1 MTIKQ
6 FNEILQN
13 KILVLDGA
21 TGTELQKRGMP
32 KGVCPEKWVSEN
44 PSILIDVQ
52 KSYKDAG
59 TNIVY
64 SCTFGANRY
73 KLEEF
78 GLQDEV
84 YQLNKKLAEISR
96 DAVGK
101 DSLVAG
107 DLAPTG
113 KFIEPFGDVSF
124 NDAVAVYKEQVK
136 GLLDGGVDLFV
147 IETMLDIQE
156 MRAAL
161 IAVKESC
168 DLPVICTMTFAEDGL
183 TLTGTDSLAALI
195 TLQSLG
201 ASAFGCNCSVGPE
214 AMLKLIKNLKPY
226 AKIPL
231 LAKPNAGLPKLID
244 GKTVFDMDK
253 DEFGSFVPQ
262 FAEVG
267 VNLFGGCCGT
277 SPEYIKVSAEKL
289 KNAKPILPKVESLSA
304 VSSSRKGLLLTRNI
318 PLVVIGERI
327 NPTGKKTLQAQLK
340 EGKFDEVRRFASEQA
355 ESGAKMLDVNMGMSG
370 IDEKE
375 MMLKSVKLLS
385 TASDLPLAIDSSNP
399 DVIEAA
405 LRVYPGRALINSI
418 SNEKKKIEKLL
429 PIAAKYGAMF
439 ILLPLNDDEIPQT
452 ADGRIKEVNKV
463 FTEAQKLGF
472 TKDDIVVDGLV
483 LTVSAD
489 QNAAKE
495 TLKLINWCSNEFG
508 VNTTVGLSNVSFGLP
523 ERKLVNAAFLAMA
536 MYNGLS
542 MAIANPNEEI
552 LMNSKLSSDV
562 LTGNDKGSKEYI
574 AKFSNIAKETI
585 TKPKDTLSINEL
597 IYQCVIE
604 GNKETIVEHIKKAI
618 EQKIEANILVNDSL
632 IKAINKVGDLYD
644 KKVYFLPQLIASAE
658 AMKSGFAILEPLLT
672 KKEGDLTQKAKV
684 ILATVKGDIHDIGKN
699 IVGLMLKNYGFDVI
713 DLGKDVPAETI
724 IEEALK
730 QKASLIGLSALM
742 TTTMV
747 EMKTVVQLAKA
758 KNVSAKIFI
767 GGAVISEQ
775 YAEEIEANGYAKDSI
790 EAVKIAKK
798 LCGMA

>member
-618 EQKIEANILVNDSL
+618 EQKIEANVLVNDSL

>member
-1 MTIKQ
+1 
-6 FNEILQN
+6 
-13 KILVLDGA
+13 
-21 TGTELQKRGMP
+21 
-32 KGVCPEKWVSEN
+32 
-44 PSILIDVQ
+44 
-52 KSYKDAG
+52 
-59 TNIVY
+59 
-64 SCTFGANRY
+64 
-73 KLEEF
+73 
-78 GLQDEV
+78 
-84 YQLNKKLAEISR
+84 
-96 DAVGK
+96 
-101 DSLVAG
+101 
-107 DLAPTG
+107 
-113 KFIEPFGDVSF
+113 
-124 NDAVAVYKEQVK
+124 K

-618 EQKIEANILVNDSL
+618 EQKIEANVLVNDSL